1 MPQTKSFVVTMV
13 PLLVQEMQ
21 GTLPFLSQ
29 EFATGGPL
37 DGKEVFAFY
46 PSTLVVYEGDAV
58 QIALTN
64 ASADG
69 HTFTAPD
76 VGVNVSIQE
85 RSSAAASFVATK
97 PGVFTFVCS
106 VPEHTPYMRGEIV
119 ILSR

>member
-1 MPQTKSFVVTMV
+1 MV

-29 EFATGGPL
+29 EFASGGLL

-46 PSTLVVYEGDAV
+46 PSTLVVYQGETI

-64 ASADG
+64 ASADD

-76 VGVNVSIQE
+76 LDVNVSIKEQ
-85 RSSAAASFVATK
+85 SSATTSFVASK

-106 VPEHTPYMRGEIV
+106 VPEHTPYMRGEILV
-119 ILSR
+119 LPR